1 MDAIG
6 YAIALLPDILGT
18 DSMVRREEGNGPASK
33 ISPDSAWVWRV
44 SGLARDRTAES
55 VSLDQTLRRE

>member
-6 YAIALLPDILGT
+6 YAIASLPDILGT

-33 ISPDSAWVWRV
+33 ISPDSAWVCTIY
-44 SGLARDRTAES
+44 GLARDRMAEP